1 MSSQQDPQGVLKSFG
16 AAKYLVIQALCA
28 GGAPPEIP
36 KRAQNAKELTELRST
51 FEAGVDYI
59 SPSDQVNIH
68 RLLRGV
74 H

>member
-1 MSSQQDPQGVLKSFG
+1 MSNQQEEVWKSLWVARYVVAGV
-16 AAKYLVIQALCA
+16 LCA
-28 GGAPPEIP
+28 GGAPLEMST
-36 KRAQNAKELTELRST
+36 RAQHAKELAELRST